1 MDERTFETLEL
12 RDLIELAARHVQT
25 APGRHRMLR
34 LRPSGS
40 RADVARELEITS
52 ECAQFLNTRGRFGL
66 SGIEEID
73 PIMAQLHIEGTRLE
87 PKQILAIERLLF
99 ISKGLKESIRSV
111 ETTGQ
116 FPHLVRITSRIPD
129 LRPLL
134 DSIHGKVLPNG
145 EMDDN
150 ASPELRIVRRDLAE
164 RRHRI
169 HRTLES
175 IFRGQVHAVQEEII
189 TFRNGRFVIPVR
201 TDSRSL
207 IPGVVHGLSS
217 SGQTTFV
224 EPMTVI
230 DQNNDLVR
238 LKEQE
243 AIEIARILLS
253 ITESLRENIASVRAS
268 LDVVTEL
275 DVAQAKALFAAEFD
289 CTAPRISE
297 GKTYV
302 LRDAR
307 HCLLEHSLRSSG
319 SKSVPIS
326 LELDDAHQVLIIS
339 GPNAGGKTVV
349 LKTLGLISLM
359 AQMGFHVPA
368 RDALL
373 PVFEQV
379 FADIGDHQSIAAN
392 LSTFTAHM
400 RNIAETSRQV
410 RPPAL
415 VLLDEV
421 GTGTDPD
428 EGGALAIAIVEHFRQ
443 AGATTIASTHYPG
456 LKMWASQ
463 AEGVLNASVEFDERT
478 LRPTYRLILG
488 IAGASS
494 GLEIARRMNVADSI
508 LQRAQALLEPSHAAA
523 REYLRRLKDA
533 MDAQE
538 SLRRSLEEER
548 AAVAEK
554 YSGMELEFA
563 RREEARRREFEA
575 ALAQALED
583 FKAESA
589 RAMRAVKDQIEAARI
604 RKQAEK
610 QAVTLRRKL
619 AKLQSSGK
627 ETAASSNPAAGN
639 TEDIHELDRVKILSL
654 EREGIVE
661 SIRDGTYHVMVGPLR
676 YRAGREDLIRIGG
689 GSAAVPAPSLR
700 GPTVDAGEDSV
711 SELKVI
717 GLSADEALDRV
728 DRFLDQAF
736 LNGLDTVRIIHG
748 HGKGIL
754 RKAIAEFLSTHP
766 QVERFSLAPP
776 EKGGGG
782 ATIAELRK

>member
-1 MDERTFETLEL
+1 M
-12 RDLIELAARHVQT
+12 Q
-25 APGRHRMLR
+25 R
-34 LRPSGS
+34 LRPSS
-40 RADVARELEITS
+40 VRADIARELEITS
-52 ECAQFLNTRGRFGL
+52 ECVRFLNLRGRFGL

-73 PIMAQLHIEGTRLE
+73 PIVAQLHIEGTSLE

-99 ISKGLKESIRSV
+99 ISKGLKESIRSA
-111 ETTGQ
+111 EITGQ
-116 FPHLVRITSRIPD
+116 FPHLVRIASEIPD
-129 LRPLL
+129 LRSLL
-134 DSIHGKVLPNG
+134 DSIHGKILPNG
-145 EMDDN
+145 EIDDN

-201 TDSRSL
+201 TDSRNL

-224 EPMTVI
+224 EPMNVI

-243 AIEIARILLS
+243 AIEISRILLS
-253 ITESLRENIASVRAS
+253 ITESLRDNIAAVRSS
-268 LDVVTEL
+268 LDVVTAL
-275 DVAQAKALFAAEFD
+275 DVAQAKALFAAEFN
-289 CTAPRISE
+289 CIAPRISE

-307 HCLLEHSLRSSG
+307 HLLLEHSLRSSG

-368 RDALL
+368 SDAHL
-373 PVFEQV
+373 PIFEQV

-400 RNIAETSRQV
+400 RNIAETARQV
-410 RPPAL
+410 QPPAL
-415 VLLDEV
+415 ILLDEV

-508 LQRAQALLEPSHAAA
+508 LNRAQSLLDPGHAAA
-523 REYLRRLKDA
+523 RDYLRRLKEA
-533 MDAQE
+533 MDEQE
-538 SLRRSLEEER
+538 ALRRSLEEER
-548 AAVAEK
+548 AAVADK

-563 RREEARRREFEA
+563 KREEARSREFET

-604 RKQAEK
+604 KKQAEK
-610 QAVTLRRKL
+610 QATTLRRKL
-619 AKLQSSGK
+619 ARLQSSGK
-627 ETAASSNPAAGN
+627 EPAASSNPAAGN
-639 TEDIHELDRVKILSL
+639 TEEIRESDRVRVLSLDR
-654 EREGIVE
+654 EGTVE
-661 SIRDGTYHVMVGPLR
+661 SIREGTYHVMVGPLR
-676 YRAGREDLIRIGG
+676 YRADREDLIRIS
-689 GSAAVPAPSLR
+689 GSGAAIPPPSLR
-700 GPTVDAGEDSV
+700 GPMVDASADSV

-717 GLSADEALDRV
+717 GLTADEALDRV

-754 RKAIAEFLSTHP
+754 RKAVAEFLSTHS

-782 ATIAELRK
+782 ATIVELRK